1 MVKSI
6 DEKHLQDEK
15 RDLLNKLN
23 EANKQLEKLKNN
35 IQALSGAVQMT
46 DKLLSNFIKENES
59 EPKKETDTPKSKKSL
74 EDAAKDMVSQLGDDD
89 IGKVDPS

>member
-1 MVKSI
+1 
-6 DEKHLQDEK
+6 
-15 RDLLNKLN
+15 
-23 EANKQLEKLKNN
+23 
-35 IQALSGAVQMT
+35 MT
-46 DKLLSNFIKENES
+46 DKLLSNFIKENEY